1 MTNRTYLGIMAEIL
15 SFCREPQT
23 KTRVM
28 YHSNLSWKALQ
39 KHLCI
44 LESEGLLQV
53 HHSPIKYVTT
63 QKGLRFVE
71 VWSQLTEL
79 LHSAQYLRQ
88 SQFET

>member
-1 MTNRTYLGIMAEIL
+1 MARRTYIGIMAEIL
-15 SFCREPQT
+15 SFCGKPQT

-39 KHLCI
+39 THLSM

-53 HHSPIKYVTT
+53 HYSPIKYVTT

-71 VWSQLTEL
+71 IWSQLTEL
-79 LHSAQYLRQ
+79 LHSEQ
-88 SQFET
+88 E